1 MSNEQIKEGMNLMF
15 ATILQRW
22 GNTEVDPT
30 GMLLFCLAS
39 VVWNSDFLKQTAAAD
54 SEHPLI

>member
-39 VVWNSDFLKQTAAAD
+39 DFLKQTAAAD